1 MPRPS
6 SGYFNT
12 AGQKIPG
19 TNDIVRLWGN
29 KYALMR
35 WHNKQ
40 GLAGID
46 TEEDKSAVDIGS
58 VVHAAIERYM
68 RGAQKL
74 EIAYLF
80 KERLHDEAHREA
92 AYASFRA
99 FLEWYEQCEVNPIEQ
114 EVSLVSE
121 PLQYGGT
128 PDLIAHVK
136 NRVAIVDFKTS
147 KDGTIY
153 PEAKIAIRAHANL
166 WNEHNPAKF
175 AVQAYHLIGLSKEG
189 SGFKHYEFPDLDAQW
204 DLFKTLLQAYRL
216 EKACGSVTVGRTK
229 PTKAEAPAA
238 KVTARVDPPS
248 SPLALAEL
256 VDAADLANHVSRP
269 EHQLS
274 MAELLRAYEH
284 VPEVRA

>member
-6 SGYFNT
+6 SGYFNA

-19 TNDIVRLWGN
+19 TNDVVRLWGN

-46 TEEDKSAVDIGS
+46 TEEDNSAIDIGS

-80 KERLHDEAHREA
+80 KERLHEEAHREA

-114 EVSLVSE
+114 ETSLVSE

-147 KDGTIY
+147 KDATVY
-153 PEAKIAIRAHANL
+153 PRGQGRY
-166 WNEHNPAKF
+166 PGPR
-175 AVQAYHLIGLSKEG
+175 Q
-189 SGFKHYEFPDLDAQW
+189 P
-204 DLFKTLLQAYRL
+204 L
-216 EKACGSVTVGRTK
+216 E
-229 PTKAEAPAA
+229 
-238 KVTARVDPPS
+238 
-248 SPLALAEL
+248 
-256 VDAADLANHVSRP
+256 
-269 EHQLS
+269 
-274 MAELLRAYEH
+274 
-284 VPEVRA
+284 

>member
-6 SGYFNT
+6 SGYLNA

-29 KYALMR
+29 KYVLMR
-35 WHNKQ
+35 WHNQQ

-46 TEEDKSAVDIGS
+46 TEEDRSAINIGS

-68 RGAQKL
+68 RGAQKPEL
-74 EIAYLF
+74 VYLF
-80 KERLHDEAHREA
+80 KERLHEEVHREA

-114 EVSLVSE
+114 ETSLVSE
-121 PLQYGGT
+121 AHQYGGT
-128 PDLIAHVK
+128 PDLVAHVK
-136 NRVAIVDFKTS
+136 NRIAIVDFKTS
-147 KDGTIY
+147 KDATVY

-166 WNEHNPAKF
+166 WNEHNPKKF
-175 AVQAYHLIGLSKEG
+175 AVQTYHLIGLSKEG
-189 SGFKHYEFPDLDAQW
+189 AGFKHYEFEHLDNQW
-204 DLFKTLLQAYRL
+204 NLFLTLLEAHKL
-216 EKACGSVTVGRTK
+216 EKACGSVTQGRAK
-229 PTKAEAPAA
+229 PA
-238 KVTARVDPPS
+238 KVKTPDAKPVRAKTQIIPATLTEVI
-248 SPLALAEL
+248 
-256 VDAADLANHVSRP
+256 DAADFTNHVCRP

-274 MAELLRAYEH
+274 MAEILRAHGH